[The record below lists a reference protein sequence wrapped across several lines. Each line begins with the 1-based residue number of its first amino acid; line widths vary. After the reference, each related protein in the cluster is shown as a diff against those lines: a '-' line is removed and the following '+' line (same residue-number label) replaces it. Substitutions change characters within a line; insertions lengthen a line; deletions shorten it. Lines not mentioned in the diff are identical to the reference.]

1 MDAQAGDR
9 RITVV
14 YLPDTHALFW
24 YELGSPELS
33 DAARGA
39 FDQAERGEAQLVLH
53 PIVLAEFYYVLR
65 KAGLETEYSS
75 YVQFVSANPLV
86 RLDQI
91 TWSDLQQ
98 LSELVDVP
106 EMHDRLIAI
115 AARRLNATLI
125 TRDRELQACSQVR
138 WLW

>member
-1 MDAQAGDR
+1 MTAL
-9 RITVV
+9 

-24 YELGSPELS
+24 YEVGSSELS

-39 FDQAERGEAQLVLH
+39 FEQAEHGEAQLVLH

-65 KAGLETEYSS
+65 KAELDADYPS
-75 YVQFVSANPLV
+75 YVRFVSTNPLY
-86 RLDQI
+86 RLEEI

-98 LSELVDVP
+98 FASFGEIP

-115 AARRLNATLI
+115 AASRLEGTLI
-125 TRDRELQACSQVR
+125 TRDRTIQACPGVQ